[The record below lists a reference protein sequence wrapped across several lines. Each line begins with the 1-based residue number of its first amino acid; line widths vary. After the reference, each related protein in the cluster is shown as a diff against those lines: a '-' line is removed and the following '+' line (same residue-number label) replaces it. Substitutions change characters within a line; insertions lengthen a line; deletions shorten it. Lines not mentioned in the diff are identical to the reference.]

1 MIEHIVLIRF
11 KNELSNA
18 QLDELIQKTLS
29 LKDYIPGIIDIQQGR
44 NFSTRSK
51 GYEIALTARFTDRA
65 ALENYLPHP
74 KHQEILASLKELG
87 LEDTIV
93 VDFEI

>member
-1 MIEHIVLIRF
+1 MIEHIVLIKF
-11 KNELSNA
+11 KNELTDD
-18 QLDELIQKTLS
+18 QLNGLIQQTLS

-44 NFSTRSK
+44 NFSNRSK
-51 GYEIALTARFTDRA
+51 GYEIALTARFTDHE

-74 KHQEILASLKELG
+74 KHQELLKSLTELG

>member
-1 MIEHIVLIRF
+1 MIEHIVLIKF
-11 KNELSNA
+11 KNELTDA
-18 QLDELIQKTLS
+18 QLDDLIQKTLN

-44 NFSTRSK
+44 NFSNRSK
-51 GYEIALTARFTDRA
+51 GYEIALTARLTDRA

-74 KHQEILASLKELG
+74 KHQELLSHLKELE
-87 LEDTIV
+87 LEDIIV